1 MKQPMNIQ
9 KEDIIH
15 IRFPKSEVLPNP
27 LAVKQR
33 DRDLKNALSLGNND
47 HVKVKLTF
55 LDYHNNTYLIE
66 TTIWAVTE
74 ESVCLKG
81 DLLLPKRS
89 LLSVE
94 Y

>member
-1 MKQPMNIQ
+1 MSQPIKIQ
-9 KEDIIH
+9 MEDIIR

-27 LAVKQR
+27 IAVRER
-33 DRDLKNALSLGNND
+33 DRNLENALSLGNND

-55 LDYHNNTYLIE
+55 LDFDNNTFMIE

-89 LLSVE
+89 LVSVE